1 MENYS
6 LFGNRL
12 KEQRKKLGLKQS
24 EAAEKCGVSREI
36 WGKWERGENKPTS
49 EKLFSF
55 EKIGIDVQYVMHG
68 VQGAAPPEQLA
79 LSADEQAWL
88 ALFRQLAPAARR
100 SVLDFAR
107 YQLAEQEKKVAENH
121 QVQRHYGT

>member
-1 MENYS
+1 MNTS
-6 LFGNRL
+6 SFSGNRL
-12 KEQRKKLGLKQS
+12 KEQRKKLGYTQ
-24 EAAEKCGVSREI
+24 AQIAEICGVSSRM
-36 WGKWERGENKPTS
+36 WGDYERGRSQPKTE
-49 EKLFSF
+49 LFFQF
-55 EKIGIDVQYVMHG
+55 EKAGIDVQYVMHG
-68 VQGAAPPEQLA
+68 MQGAAPPEQLA
-79 LSADEQAWL
+79 LSAGEQAWL

>member
-1 MENYS
+1 MENNS

-55 EKIGIDVQYVMHG
+55 EKIGIDVNYVMYG
-68 VQGAAPPEQLA
+68 EQRSDFRQPEIT
-79 LSADEQAWL
+79 LSAEEQEL
-88 ALFRQLAPAARR
+88 LTQFRQLNQDGKTAIFSMLSALLP
-100 SVLDFAR
+100 
-107 YQLAEQEKKVAENH
+107 KKVAEDNPI
-121 QVQRHYGT
+121 QRHYGT

>member
-1 MENYS
+1 M
-6 LFGNRL
+6 

-55 EKIGIDVQYVMHG
+55 EKIGIDVNYVMYG
-68 VQGAAPPEQLA
+68 EQRSDFRQPEIT
-79 LSADEQAWL
+79 LSAEEQEL
-88 ALFRQLAPAARR
+88 LTQFRQLNQDGKTAIFSMLSALLP
-100 SVLDFAR
+100 
-107 YQLAEQEKKVAENH
+107 KKVAEDNPI
-121 QVQRHYGT
+121 QRHYGT